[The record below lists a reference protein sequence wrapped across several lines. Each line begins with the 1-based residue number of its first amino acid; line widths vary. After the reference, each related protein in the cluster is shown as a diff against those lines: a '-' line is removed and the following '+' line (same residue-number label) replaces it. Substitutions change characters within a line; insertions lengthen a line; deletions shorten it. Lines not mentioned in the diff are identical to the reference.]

1 MDKHYRIPL
10 TGPQIE
16 QKLMEQSVPLQ
27 QGADNAGKVLAVDAD
42 GNVKSTPVET
52 LVKDKLSKPET
63 AKVGDLISVKEV
75 DENGKVTATD
85 VVDISAEAA
94 MEFSAEM
101 GLIDPTVDENGAI
114 YTDENGLIY
123 TL

>member
-42 GNVKSTPVET
+42 GNVKSTPVY
-52 LVKDKLSKPET
+52 KLLNELITSDDQTEMLIE
-63 AKVGDLISVKEV
+63 ADLLPA
-75 DENGKVTATD
+75 VTTT
-85 VVDISAEAA
+85 S
-94 MEFSAEM
+94 
-101 GLIDPTVDENGAI
+101 GAI
-114 YTDENGLIY
+114 LTDSNGNIILKY
-123 TL
+123 

>member
-27 QGADNAGKVLAVDAD
+27 QGADNAGKVLTVGAD
-42 GNVKSTPVET
+42 GNVELTSVET
-52 LVKDKLSKPET
+52 LIKDKLPKFE
-63 AKVGDLISVKEV
+63 
-75 DENGKVTATD
+75 TATD
-85 VVDISAEAA
+85 EDAMDLLTELKIISPITT
-94 MEFSAEM
+94 ST
-101 GLIDPTVDENGAI
+101 GNV
-114 YTDENGLIY
+114 YTSNTGEIY